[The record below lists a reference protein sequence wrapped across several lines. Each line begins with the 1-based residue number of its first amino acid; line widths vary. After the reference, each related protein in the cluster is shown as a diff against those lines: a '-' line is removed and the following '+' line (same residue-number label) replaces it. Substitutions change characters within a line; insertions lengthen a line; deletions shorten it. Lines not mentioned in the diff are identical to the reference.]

1 MKIRTQFILLLIALF
16 LIPVFML
23 GTMVLSS
30 WFRSPSRIFIPSWE
44 ELSRRTETRQSKQEW
59 EQVQDFIA
67 QLPDS
72 VEAAVLSGQG
82 EVLLSSIPGITV
94 GDWLTEEEL
103 MAVFDTNTQDYLY
116 QIDRNFQPENKEASR
131 LMIVTRLLRENQYKW
146 DTVINQL
153 KAIVNV
159 FSLLLFLCI
168 IGILYLSHVLSRS
181 MEVLERETRS
191 LANGNLNKEIQVRGS
206 NEILSLTNS
215 LNSMRLALL
224 EEQKRRS
231 WLIMGISHDLRTP
244 LALIKGYTEAICDGI
259 ADSPEMVGKSLEI
272 VGEKVNQLDTMID
285 DLINFVRM
293 DSGEWRQ
300 NLGPVPITS
309 LLCDYAARLQEDA
322 RILGRTVDTAIDLP
336 EELMVPLDESLMI
349 RVLDNLCG
357 NAIHYTTPGGSICL
371 AAVLETSGKRRKK
384 KQKSGTAGSGKKPAR
399 EGRLILTVQ
408 DDGCGIPEADQPHVF
423 DPFFRGDNSL
433 KSEGKGLGLAV
444 VKTVADTLGWSIR
457 VNSAPG
463 KGSCFTLEIPVD

>member
-1 MKIRTQFILLLIALF
+1 
-16 LIPVFML
+16 
-23 GTMVLSS
+23 
-30 WFRSPSRIFIPSWE
+30 
-44 ELSRRTETRQSKQEW
+44 
-59 EQVQDFIA
+59 
-67 QLPDS
+67 
-72 VEAAVLSGQG
+72 
-82 EVLLSSIPGITV
+82 
-94 GDWLTEEEL
+94 
-103 MAVFDTNTQDYLY
+103 
-116 QIDRNFQPENKEASR
+116 
-131 LMIVTRLLRENQYKW
+131 
-146 DTVINQL
+146 
-153 KAIVNV
+153 
-159 FSLLLFLCI
+159 
-168 IGILYLSHVLSRS
+168 
-181 MEVLERETRS
+181 
-191 LANGNLNKEIQVRGS
+191 
-206 NEILSLTNS
+206 
-215 LNSMRLALL
+215 
-224 EEQKRRS
+224 
-231 WLIMGISHDLRTP
+231 
-244 LALIKGYTEAICDGI
+244 
-259 ADSPEMVGKSLEI
+259 
-272 VGEKVNQLDTMID
+272 
-285 DLINFVRM
+285 M

>member
-23 GTMVLSS
+23 GTLVLSS
-30 WFRSPSRIFIPSWE
+30 WFRSPSNIFIPSWE
-44 ELSRRTETRQSKQEW
+44 EISKRDTLGHNKQEW
-59 EQVQDFIA
+59 ERVRDFIK

-72 VEAAVLSGQG
+72 VEVAVLSDKGM
-82 EVLLSSIPGITV
+82 VLLSSIPGITV
-94 GDWLTEEEL
+94 GDQLTEEEL
-103 MAVFDTNTQDYLY
+103 MAVFATNTQDYLY
-116 QIDRNFQPENKEASR
+116 QIDRNFHPENGDSSQ
-131 LMIVTRLLRENQYKW
+131 LMIITRLLRENQYKW
-146 DTVINQL
+146 DTVIDQL

-168 IGILYLSHVLSRS
+168 SGIIYLSHVLSRS

-191 LANGNLNKEIQVRGS
+191 LAKGNLNKEIQVRGN

-244 LALIKGYTEAICDGI
+244 LALIKGYTEAICDGT
-259 ADSPEMVGKSLEI
+259 ADSPEIISKSLEI
-272 VGEKVNQLDTMID
+272 VGEKVDQLDAMID
-285 DLINFVRM
+285 DLINFVRL
-293 DSGEWRQ
+293 DSGDLKQ
-300 NLGPVPITS
+300 NLELVPLAP
-309 LLCDYAARLQEDA
+309 LLSDYATRLQEDG
-322 RILGRTVDTAIDLP
+322 RILGRTVTTAITLPADLA
-336 EELMVPLDESLMI
+336 VPLDESLMV

-357 NAIHYTTPGGSICL
+357 NAIRYTSPGCTISLTARL
-371 AAVLETSGKRRKK
+371 AATPKRRKGG
-384 KQKSGTAGSGKKPAR
+384 QKAARNR
-399 EGRLILTVQ
+399 EGQVILQVQ
-408 DDGCGIPEADQPHVF
+408 DNGCGIPEADQPHVF

-444 VKTVADTLGWSIR
+444 VKTVADTLGWTIR
-457 VNSAPG
+457 VESERG
-463 KGSCFTLEIPVD
+463 TGSCFTLEIPVY